1 MKIARY
7 HFHDHRVDIERG
19 SDVSLIRGMPAR
31 GGFSWFDV
39 TNLNEKGCVAVGQAF
54 GLHPTT
60 IDDCISSF
68 RLPKVESFPKYFFL
82 VFHGFVRDQ
91 QKIVEREV
99 DFILSNNTLISFQ
112 FGSPEKWWRAAE
124 AWTEKRAEHIARSGP
139 DFLLHSL
146 IEALVGTQ
154 EVIIDQLIERI
165 ERIEQIVLRERD
177 NHIAAAVLRE
187 KRLALQLRRSLSPQR
202 EILGKFSRGDI
213 PFISDQNRL
222 YFRDVADF
230 QYRLAERL
238 DTARDLLSN
247 VLELSLAQVSN
258 RMNEIMK
265 VLTLISTIILP
276 LTLITGIYGMNFDI
290 MPELQWKHGYA
301 ATLGIMALVALGLVA
316 FFKKRKWI

>member
-1 MKIARY
+1 MKIHRY
-7 HFHDHRVDIERG
+7 HFHDRRVDVKRG
-19 SDVSLIRGMPAR
+19 SDVTIIPKKLAHD
-31 GGFSWFDV
+31 GFYWFDI

-54 GLHPTT
+54 GLHQIT
-60 IDDCISSF
+60 IEDCISSF
-68 RLPKVESFPKYFFL
+68 RLPKVDTFPKYFFL
-82 VFHGFVRDQ
+82 VFHGFLRDQ
-91 QKIVEREV
+91 QKIIEREV
-99 DFILSNNTLISFQ
+99 DFILSKNALISFQ
-112 FGSPEKWWRAAE
+112 FGAPEKWWSDAE
-124 AWTEKRAEHIARSGP
+124 KWVEKRGELVARSGP

-146 IEALVGTQ
+146 IEALVSSQ
-154 EVIIDQLIERI
+154 EVIIDQLNERI
-165 ERIEQIVLRERD
+165 ERIEQSVLRERD
-177 NHIAAAVLRE
+177 NHVAAAILRE

-202 EILGKFSRGDI
+202 EILTKFSRGDI

-258 RMNEIMK
+258 HMNEIMK

-276 LTLITGIYGMNFDI
+276 LTLVTGIYGMNFRF
-290 MPELQWKHGYA
+290 MPELNWKHGYA
-301 ATLGIMALVALGLVA
+301 ITLGVMALIALGLVA